1 LQNPQEKIGVA
12 GIALKEFSMVWRTR
26 SVEHV
31 MAPSSK
37 LLMQSLTAPASKVGE
52 RILKVDQTDASAFTV
67 ASLREQLEKQPG
79 TKIYLEVQ
87 GEDRV
92 RDVVLVLEDLL

>member
-1 LQNPQEKIGVA
+1 LEDPECRTCDGSVFEVA
-12 GIALKEFSMVWRTR
+12 DAIPHS
-26 SVEHV
+26 
-31 MAPSSK
+31 
-37 LLMQSLTAPASKVGE
+37 PASKVGE

-87 GEDRV
+87 GEDGV